1 MGRVSTVTLMP
12 PTQSSAHHGDPRE
25 LLAQVTTAPSATPTA
40 EQAFETFS
48 YAISHDLR
56 APLRAI
62 EGYAQAIA
70 EDFGGEIPPGAL
82 AYVSRIRLATRSLEQ
97 RVDALLRLS
106 RLSRSSLR
114 TSPCD
119 LAATASHLLDD
130 MRHVEPGRQV
140 TIRVAPSIPVLGDA
154 TLLGIALENLLSNAW
169 KFTRGRV
176 APSIDVDSAP
186 AGDSIVVIVRDNGVG
201 FDMRQAH
208 LLGVPFQR
216 LHTGEAF
223 DGLGIGL
230 ASTRRIIERHGGRLW
245 AESVLGQGATF
256 YASLP
261 TVRVR

>member
-1 MGRVSTVTLMP
+1 MTLTP
-12 PTQSSAHHGDPRE
+12 PTQSSARHGDPR
-25 LLAQVTTAPSATPTA
+25 ADCSRRPPRQPSAAPTA

-70 EDFGGEIPPGAL
+70 KTSATQIPPGAL
-82 AYVSRIRLATRSLEQ
+82 EFVSRIRLATQTVEQ

-106 RLSRSSLR
+106 RLSRGALR

-119 LAATASHLLDD
+119 LAETAAHLLDD
-130 MRHVEPGRQV
+130 LRHVEPGRQV
-140 TIRVAPSIPVLGDA
+140 TTSVAPSIPVLGDA
-154 TLLGIALENLLSNAW
+154 TLLAIALENLLSNAW
-169 KFTRGRV
+169 KFTRGR
-176 APSIDVDSAP
+176 IAP
-186 AGDSIVVIVRDNGVG
+186 ASTSTPPSAGEDIVVIVRDNGVG

-208 LLGVPFQR
+208 RLGVPFQR
-216 LHTGEAF
+216 LHTGEPF
-223 DGLGIGL
+223 EGLGIGL

-245 AESVLGQGATF
+245 AESVPGQGATF

-261 TVRVR
+261 TVRIR